1 MNAFNPFRQTRPT
14 TPRAVRQRFAGL
26 RTRYRDAAVSW
37 IALGALLAA
46 WHVEARLDRA
56 DTNAD
61 IDPRLAGGK
70 TALPGNDLPIRVV
83 RADSRSWMEGGPR
96 GLRMR

>member
-1 MNAFNPFRQTRPT
+1 MKAFKPFRQTRPT
-14 TPRAVRQRFAGL
+14 TAREVRQRFLSL

-46 WHVEARLDRA
+46 WQVEARLDRA
-56 DTNAD
+56 DTNPD
-61 IDPRLAGGK
+61 IDPRLAGAK
-70 TALPGNDLPIRVV
+70 PALPGTDLPIRVV
-83 RADSRSWMEGGPR
+83 RADSRTWMDGGPR

>member
-1 MNAFNPFRQTRPT
+1 MNVHESRKTFPT
-14 TPRAVRQRFAGL
+14 SSRAVAQRLSVL

-46 WHVEARLDRA
+46 WHVEARLERGDA
-56 DTNAD
+56 TAA
-61 IDPRLAGGK
+61 DPRLAWEKAAPAGHN
-70 TALPGNDLPIRVV
+70 PEIRSV
-83 RADSRSWMEGGPR
+83 RADARSWMDRGPR

>member
-1 MNAFNPFRQTRPT
+1 MNPFNPFSQTRPT
-14 TPRAVRQRFAGL
+14 TLRAVRQRFAGL

-46 WHVEARLDRA
+46 WHVETRLDPA
-56 DTNAD
+56 DTNPD
-61 IDPRLAGGK
+61 IDPRLAGAK
-70 TALPGNDLPIRVV
+70 PALPGSDLPIRVV
-83 RADSRSWMEGGPR
+83 RADSRTWMEGGPR